1 MVGISPSLMA
11 FAGLAA
17 APLAALS
24 AASATAATAV
34 NPLLWYVTRAAA
46 VSAYI
51 TLTATVVLGISRSL
65 THVGR
70 IRVTWMLD
78 EAHQVLALLT
88 AAFVTL
94 HLLSLMF
101 DPLIPFSLLNVLLPI
116 AEPYRPLAVDLGVL
130 ALYGLAIVLV
140 SSWLRRSI
148 SHTRWRALH
157 YTSFA
162 VFLLVT
168 LHGILAGSDA
178 GQPWMR
184 LVYVGAGGAVGLLV
198 LMRLL
203 WSSVDRSGQLR
214 TGTSMATR
222 ATRATTAMAGATES
236 APRARPRARPI
247 A

>member
-1 MVGISPSLMA
+1 MVGISPSLVA

-24 AASATAATAV
+24 AAVTSAASATSAATV

-51 TLTATVVLGISRSL
+51 TLTATVVLGIIRSL
-65 THVGR
+65 TRVGR

-148 SHTRWRALH
+148 SHARWRALH

-184 LVYVGAGGAVGLLV
+184 LVYVGAGGAAGLLV

-203 WSSVDRSGQLR
+203 WSSRDRSGQLT
-214 TGTSMATR
+214 TGT
-222 ATRATTAMAGATES
+222 TTATAATASVAS
-236 APRARPRARPI
+236 ARASTPRVRPI